1 MSSATQIKRPMSFL
15 DAHRIASSF
24 AGGSQLDL
32 LLATSGGVDNLGV
45 FLRAAAAKR
54 GHTLRLDTLPFNT
67 LAQAV
72 RNKPLVTATEVFA
85 LFPWDFVPEA
95 DWRSGLPTGTVQLT
109 EIQERAT
116 EFAEHLQRRKPVRA
130 LYVPAPIP
138 SIFADSQTT
147 AILQNWLTTLA
158 ISLGAEPF
166 DPRVFSLPGYLSN
179 GGVFNAQHL
188 GDVAAQVIDRAL
200 WVRPEPPKVL
210 VTDLD
215 NVMWAGVIG
224 EDGLDGISYRPEGTG
239 FPHFIYQTALAKLKR
254 EGTLLAAVSRN
265 SPDLANAPFLTGQM
279 CLRADDFVTI
289 VASYNA
295 KSSQIA
301 EIAARLNLGLEAFVF
316 VDDNPLEL
324 EEVSSALPNVRT
336 IPFPTNVDGLPA
348 FLEKLSALFSRQ
360 VTTSEDAE
368 RTEMYRRRLEGM
380 VPDDSEGSDLTGF
393 LRDLKMSMTIR
404 DRSSGERTRAVQLIN
419 KTNQFNLNGRR
430 VSDDDVASILAAGG
444 RLYGVTLDDRTGSH
458 GEVLACLINSSG
470 TIESLVMSCRIFQR
484 RLEFAFLAWL
494 ADKDANVSELDFAPT
509 PRNEPIQ
516 QFLRDEGFTQNPGGK
531 VAVDLSR
538 FRSNYA
544 QDLALFQIVE
554 PAGAVAAH
562 YTDSTRR

>member
-1 MSSATQIKRPMSFL
+1 MSFL

-24 AGGSQLDL
+24 AGGSPLEI

-45 FLRAAAAKR
+45 FLRAAAAKQ
-54 GHTLRLDTLPFNT
+54 GHALRLETLPFNT

-72 RNKPLVTATEVFA
+72 RNKAPETTTEVFA
-85 LFPWDFVPEA
+85 LFPWDFVPET
-95 DWRSGLPTGTVQLT
+95 DWRSGLPGGIVQLA
-109 EIQERAT
+109 EVQERAT
-116 EFAEHLQRRKPVRA
+116 AFASHLHRRTPLRA

-138 SIFADSQTT
+138 SIFADSQAT
-147 AILQNWLTTLA
+147 AVLQTWLTTLA
-158 ISLGAEPF
+158 ISLGAQVL
-166 DPRVFSLPGYLSN
+166 DSGVFSLAGYLSN
-179 GGVFNAQHL
+179 GGPFNAQHM
-188 GDVAAQVIDRAL
+188 GEVAAQVIERAL

-224 EDGLDGISYRPEGTG
+224 EDGVDGISYRPEGIG
-239 FPHFIYQTALAKLKR
+239 FPHFIYQTELAKLKR

-265 SPDLANAPFLTGQM
+265 SPDLATAPFLAGQM
-279 CLRADDFVTI
+279 CLRTEDFVTI

-301 EIAARLNLGLEAFVF
+301 EIATRLNLGIDSFVF
-316 VDDNPLEL
+316 VDDNPIEL
-324 EEVSSALPNVRT
+324 EEVSRALPSVRT
-336 IPFPTNVDGLPA
+336 LAFPNSVDALPA
-348 FLEKLSALFSRQ
+348 FLDRLSALFSRT

-380 VPDDSEGSDLTGF
+380 LPDATAGSDLTEF

-404 DRSSGERTRAVQLIN
+404 DRSSGDRTRAVQLIN

-430 VSDDDVASILAAGG
+430 VSDDDVGRILAGGG

-458 GEVLACLINSSG
+458 GEVLACLISG
-470 TIESLVMSCRIFQR
+470 SGRIESLVMSCRIFQR

-494 ADKDANVSELDFAPT
+494 AHKDPNVSELDFAAT

-516 QFLRDEGFTQNPGGK
+516 QFLADEAFVDGPGGK
-531 VAVDLSR
+531 ISVDLTD
-538 FRSNYA
+538 FRSRHAN
-544 QDLALFQIVE
+544 DLALFEVLEQ
-554 PAGAVAAH
+554 AAVA
-562 YTDSTRR
+562 